1 MLFRLWFPLYR
12 LSVRASSALTE
23 VLSVAT
29 FTRLGSVVSMA
40 GSGQVGTF
48 FSIFDLKP
56 LGSSLSV
63 SLFTRVGD
71 AVSITD
77 SMILWFAYSVLD
89 VSSLGSTLLVRHA
102 FQVWSVS
109 FT

>member
-1 MLFRLWFPLYR
+1 
-12 LSVRASSALTE
+12 
-23 VLSVAT
+23 
-29 FTRLGSVVSMA
+29 MA
-40 GSGQVGTF
+40 GSGLIGMF
-48 FSIFDLKP
+48 FSIFDLMP

-63 SLFTRVGD
+63 SSFTRVGD

-77 SMILWFAYSVLD
+77 SMILLFAYSVLD